1 MDARLLPSPRSASR
15 LAMTLPTPLALLDLV
30 VPKDAG
36 SRRIAAGL
44 AYGPHARHRLDL
56 YAPKQAAGPLPV
68 LLFVYGGGWDS
79 GRRQEYAFAGRAFAA
94 LGFLTAVADYR
105 IVPEVQFPAFVEDA
119 ALATNWLLEHA
130 EGHGGDPQRVA
141 FAGHSAG
148 AYIAVTLALQPAR
161 FGAPDLSGRLAG
173 VVGLAGPYDF
183 YPFDVKQSIR
193 AFEGIAEPE
202 RSQPINLVTPAA
214 PPMFL
219 GHGDKDTTVGPY
231 HTVRLAKKLRE
242 AGVAVVERQYPTLA
256 HAGPLLN
263 LMRPFRGG
271 TTLYADVS
279 AFLAGLPR

>member
-1 MDARLLPSPRSASR
+1 
-15 LAMTLPTPLALLDLV
+15 MTLPTPLALLDLV
-30 VPKDAG
+30 VPKDGG

-44 AYGPHARHRLDL
+44 AYGPHRRHRLDL

-79 GRRQEYAFAGRAFAA
+79 GRRQEYSFAGRAFAA
-94 LGFLTAVADYR
+94 LGFVTAIADYR

-119 ALATNWLLEHA
+119 ALATNWLIAHA
-130 EGHGGDPQRVA
+130 AAHGGDASRLA

-161 FGAPDLSGRLAG
+161 FGAPDLAARLKG
-173 VVGLAGPYDF
+173 VAGLAGPYDF

-193 AFEGIAEPE
+193 AFEGIPAPE
-202 RSQPINLVTPAA
+202 QSQPINLVTPAA

-219 GHGDKDTTVGPY
+219 GHGDKDRTVGPY

-242 AGVAVVERQYPTLA
+242 AGVAVVEKQYPPLA
-256 HAGPLLN
+256 HAGPILN
-263 LMRPFRGG
+263 LMRPWRRQTSLFD
-271 TTLYADVS
+271 DVS
-279 AFLAGLPR
+279 DFLTAAVR